1 MKQEDARRKVQV
13 QSADELRKWLSRHH
27 TQEDS
32 VWLITFKKSAGDRYV
47 STSEVLDELVAF
59 GWTDGIRHKV
69 DEERTMQLI
78 SPRRTKP
85 WAKTYK
91 DRAEKLIAEGR
102 MHPAGQASIDAAKAT
117 GAWEAMQDIDALE
130 IPDDLQAALND
141 QPTALAN
148 FQNFPPSTRRNILR
162 WIAQARTEATR
173 QRRITR
179 IAVDA
184 AANIRTPVNG

>member
-1 MKQEDARRKVQV
+1 MSCENGYLA
-13 QSADELRKWLSRHH
+13 
-27 TQEDS
+27 
-32 VWLITFKKSAGDRYV
+32 ITHRN
-47 STSEVLDELVAF
+47 
-59 GWTDGIRHKV
+59 
-69 DEERTMQLI
+69 I

-117 GAWEAMQDIDALE
+117 GAWEAMQEVDLLE
-130 IPDDLQAALND
+130 IPDDLQSALND
-141 QPTALAN
+141 QPTALDN

-179 IAVDA
+179 IAMDA